1 MFSQWTCLWKP
12 SKPTKES
19 RRARKKKV
27 EELTPDE
34 YRARDTVR
42 LARFQVTGKKYA
54 DATIIA
60 INRVQRFWDRHCSF
74 MGVDARSHLS
84 ACVDENFR
92 VYADWRLKN
101 FNITK
106 QSTIWVEWKF
116 LRLLF
121 KRETGRKVDELVGE
135 LISEFILGPLTDEYD
150 LDLSIDYKPVVS
162 VEDLVAI
169 LHYHWCLD
177 TASVTHE
184 RYTVQN
190 PLLMLF
196 IAYTSTRPGA
206 LIESGCL
213 RGSNDA
219 LCYKDIVLR
228 VIPNPDQPDRHVLVM
243 EVSLMFMKGKR
254 NKSQPTT
261 YIFHERD
268 DNLALCPVSHF
279 LALALADDAFDAR
292 GINSVE
298 DVLRIRVMAPRN
310 SLHLKW
316 KPHMLNIPVF
326 RRAVHTAEGI
336 RISPDKALPYDTF
349 NQYLQRLGRNA
360 GFEHKL
366 TPYCIRRGT
375 ANAVDTIATT
385 SERNQV
391 MGHSRADIFERYYIS
406 VKVKRDVQSAYLG
419 CPARESIIQAVGR
432 FSLTRDP
439 RAPKELSNEQK
450 EAIERDPQLVKLCD
464 RQRSLRKLI
473 ERKHG
478 SVPKSKGTALHR
490 EYTELGDTIRAEKQ
504 TLHREAFED
513 MRQEFFATIDTVE
526 IERQLLGLSISEE
539 LKMDD
544 EDKVQFVFEERARL
558 ARNLFR
564 SSDCRTEDQ
573 HELYIRRVQTSQD
586 WVSLCSLRE
595 GPRKRRVSS
604 AESGVDITFD
614 GIIDAD
620 TFPISCPGTQCL
632 FCLGDSQL
640 PHSARIYSF
649 SRPDHLRRHV
659 QNCHLPYLDPDTLL
673 WCPHPSCPD
682 ALDGV
687 EEFQGHALIVHN
699 V

>member
-1 MFSQWTCLWKP
+1 MFSQWTCLRKV
-12 SKPTKES
+12 SKPIKES
-19 RRARKKKV
+19 RRARKKTV

-42 LARFQVTGKKYA
+42 LARFQITGKKYA
-54 DATIIA
+54 DAPIIA

-74 MGVDARSHLS
+74 MGVDAHSHLS

-106 QSTIWVEWKF
+106 QN
-116 LRLLF
+116 
-121 KRETGRKVDELVGE
+121 
-135 LISEFILGPLTDEYD
+135 
-150 LDLSIDYKPVVS
+150 
-162 VEDLVAI
+162 
-169 LHYHWCLD
+169 
-177 TASVTHE
+177 
-184 RYTVQN
+184 Q
-190 PLLMLF
+190 
-196 IAYTSTRPGA
+196 
-206 LIESGCL
+206 
-213 RGSNDA
+213 
-219 LCYKDIVLR
+219 
-228 VIPNPDQPDRHVLVM
+228 PDQHVLVM

-254 NKSQPTT
+254 NKSQP
-261 YIFHERD
+261 RQPR
-268 DNLALCPVSHF
+268 ALSCLPL

-292 GINSVE
+292 GISSVE
-298 DVLRIRVMAPRN
+298 DVLRIQVMTPRN

-316 KPHMLNIPVF
+316 KPHMLNVPVF

-336 RISPDKALPYDTF
+336 RISPDKALPYNTF

-366 TPYCIRRGT
+366 TPYCIRQGT
-375 ANAVDTIATT
+375 ANTVD
-385 SERNQV
+385 
-391 MGHSRADIFERYYIS
+391 
-406 VKVKRDVQSAYLG
+406 K
-419 CPARESIIQAVGR
+419 SIIQAVGR

-439 RAPKELSNEQK
+439 HAPKELSNKQK
-450 EAIERDPQLVKLCD
+450 EAIEQDPQLVKLCD
-464 RQRSLRKLI
+464 RQHSLHKLI
-473 ERKHG
+473 ERKH
-478 SVPKSKGTALHR
+478 SSISKSKGTVLHR

-526 IERQLLGLSISEE
+526 IERQLLGLPISEK

-544 EDKVQFVFEERARL
+544 EDKVQFAFEERARL
-558 ARNLFR
+558 ARNL
-564 SSDCRTEDQ
+564 SSDCRTKDQ
-573 HELYIRRVQTSQD
+573 HELYVRRVQTSQD
-586 WVSLCSLRE
+586 WVSLCSLHE

-604 AESGVDITFD
+604 ADSRVDITFD
-614 GIIDAD
+614 GIVDAD

-649 SRPDHLRRHV
+649 SRPDHLQRHV
-659 QNCHLPYLDPDTLL
+659 QNCHLRYLDPDVLL

-687 EEFQGHALIVHN
+687 EDFQGHALIVHN
-699 V
+699 AFQAEREIAQGRWTQISTSDRPEIHVSTETFHDPESRPTWLKSIHCNAECQPCMRRPSAPSRRQGRNMDQQEEIAEIYSQALKMIEILKRMSAILETIETASTERHETDLQDQDAARSNSAPVSIISISSGLYC